1 MKINDRTNSPA
12 DALGG
17 PRLRPA
23 AQNPGQPA
31 APAAA
36 RVELSPLSARLQ
48 EIATRMGSEPA
59 VNAERVAEIKQAI
72 AEGRF
77 SINPERIA
85 SGLLI
90 DVRELLAER
99 Q

>member
-1 MKINDRTNSPA
+1 MKINDRTSSPGN
-12 DALGG
+12 ALGA

-23 AQNPGQPA
+23 AQNPGQSA
-31 APAAA
+31 APGA

-48 EIATRMGSEPA
+48 EIATRMSSEPA
-59 VNAERVAEIKQAI
+59 VNTERVAEIKQAI

-85 SGLLI
+85 SGLLN